1 MFLLLE
7 PRTVAIKAPFV
18 PGFPAFLFLAWSMID
33 FSKVNIFLQVHTNVG
48 ATINIWKETKEY
60 ENSSENTNA
69 AADDIC
75 KLRNLLSEPITAL
88 EPIIALEPIK
98 AHKL

>member
-1 MFLLLE
+1 
-7 PRTVAIKAPFV
+7 
-18 PGFPAFLFLAWSMID
+18 MID

-60 ENSSENTNA
+60 KNSSENTNA

-75 KLRNLLSEPITAL
+75 KLRNLLSKPTTAL
-88 EPIIALEPIK
+88 ESIIALEPIK
-98 AHKL
+98 AHKLLKALFLQLYYW